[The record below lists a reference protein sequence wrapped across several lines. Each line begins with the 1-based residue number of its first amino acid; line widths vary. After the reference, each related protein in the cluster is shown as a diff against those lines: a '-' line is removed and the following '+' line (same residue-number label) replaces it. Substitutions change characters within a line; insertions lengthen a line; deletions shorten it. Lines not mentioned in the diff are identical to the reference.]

1 MRGSPG
7 EDSAHLIRL
16 RRENV
21 TKMALESPLRAIH
34 ETAGAT
40 LGEYFGCML
49 PARFTEPREEYGF
62 ARKTAGVADKNY
74 RAFFNFTGPDRTRY
88 LNAVLTNNIRDL
100 QAGQGNTSL
109 LLNPQGHILAE
120 LDTYAMVDRLLV
132 VTHAMIRE
140 RTAAT
145 LEKFIIMD
153 DVTMEDVTERFGVLS
168 IEGPAAHEI
177 VDSLG
182 APSMD
187 LLGELDHV
195 VTQVAGIAC
204 RIVRRSP
211 GGVPGA
217 EFFASRADLPKLWQ
231 ALVEAARARGGGP
244 IGYEAL
250 SSLRLEEGIPWFG
263 YDFDE
268 KEIPHEAGVE
278 QSHISYTKG
287 CYTGQEI
294 VERVRSRGHV
304 NRRRVGV
311 VFTGSKIPPAKTP
324 LLIGGAEVGWVTRAA
339 ISYALERPIGMAYVR
354 REHNAVGSKLTWSGG
369 EAEVIDLP
377 AGRKAAT

>member
-1 MRGSPG
+1 MP
-7 EDSAHLIRL
+7 I
-16 RRENV
+16 
-21 TKMALESPLRAIH
+21 ESPLRAMH
-34 ETAGAT
+34 EAAGAT
-40 LGEYFGCML
+40 LGEYFGCVL

-62 ARKTAGVADKNY
+62 ARKTAAVADKNY
-74 RAFFNFTGPDRTRY
+74 RAFFDFTGPDRTRY

-100 QAGQGNTSL
+100 QAGQGNSSL
-109 LLNPQGHILAE
+109 LLNPQGHVLAE
-120 LDTYAMVDRLLV
+120 LDTYALVDRLLV
-132 VTHAMIRE
+132 VTFAMIRG

-153 DVTMEDVTERFGVLS
+153 DVTMEDVTEQFGVVS
-168 IEGPAAHEI
+168 MEGPATPEI
-177 VDSLG
+177 VASLG
-182 APSMD
+182 APAPE
-187 LLGELDHV
+187 LLDELGHAE
-195 VTQVAGIAC
+195 THVAGIAC
-204 RIVRRSP
+204 RMVRRSP

-217 EFFASRADLPKLWQ
+217 EFIASRADLPKLWQ
-231 ALVEAARARGGGP
+231 VLVEAARARGGGP

-311 VFTGSKIPPAKTP
+311 VFTGSEIPPAKTA
-324 LLIGGAEVGWVTRAA
+324 LFAGGAEVGTVTRAA
-339 ISYALERPIGMAYVR
+339 FSYELDLPIGMAYVR
-354 REHNAVGSKLTWSGG
+354 REHNASGSKLTWSGG

-377 AGRKAAT
+377 IAPKAAK

>member
-1 MRGSPG
+1 M
-7 EDSAHLIRL
+7 H
-16 RRENV
+16 
-21 TKMALESPLRAIH
+21 ES
-34 ETAGAT
+34 AGAT
-40 LGEYFGCML
+40 LGEYFGCVL
-49 PARFTEPREEYGF
+49 PTRFTEPREEYGY
-62 ARKTAGVADKNY
+62 ARKTAAVADKNY
-74 RAFFNFTGPDRTRY
+74 RAFFDFTGPDRTRY

-153 DVTMEDVTERFGVLS
+153 DVTMEDVTEQFGVVS
-168 IEGPAAHEI
+168 MEGPATPEI
-177 VDSLG
+177 VAALG
-182 APSMD
+182 APALD
-187 LLGELDHV
+187 LLDELGHAE
-195 VTQVAGIAC
+195 THVAGIAC
-204 RIVRRSP
+204 RMVRRSP
-211 GGVPGA
+211 GGMAGA
-217 EFFASRADLPKLWQ
+217 EFIAGRADLPKLWQ
-231 ALVEAARARGGGP
+231 VLVDAARAHGGGV

-311 VFTGSKIPPAKTP
+311 VFLGEAIPAAKTP
-324 LLIGGAEVGWVTRAA
+324 LLAGGAEVGWVTRAA
-339 ISYALERPIGMAYVR
+339 MSYRLGLPIGMAYVR
-354 REHNAVGSKLTWSGG
+354 REHNSAGSKLKWPGG
-369 EAEVIDLP
+369 DALVIGLPLDAAEAFSVDFL
-377 AGRKAAT
+377 KT